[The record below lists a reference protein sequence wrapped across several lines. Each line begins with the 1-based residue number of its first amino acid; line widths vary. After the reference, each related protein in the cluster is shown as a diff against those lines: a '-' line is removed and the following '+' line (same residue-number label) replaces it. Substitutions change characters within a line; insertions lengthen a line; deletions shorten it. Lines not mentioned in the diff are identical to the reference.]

1 MDNFWTV
8 KILRFVSVFFLGSVC
23 IAMYFYPGG
32 NIHNPEQIGYS
43 FTHNFLSDLGGYQSH
58 SDEVN
63 FISGFFFN
71 VSMFLFILVGVA
83 FFYVPI
89 LFKGDSVN
97 YRLALGGSALFLVGT
112 VFFSGVGLT
121 PYDLYLDLHVFFAV
135 NAFRFL
141 VPASLLYFI
150 VLLRSS
156 VDTRFALMTGLY
168 LFCVAAYVGYQ
179 IMGGNPFESAEEM
192 VRQATLQ
199 KLIVIASV
207 VNIFSLSFAF
217 EHQARLKAEN

>member
-1 MDNFWTV
+1 
-8 KILRFVSVFFLGSVC
+8 
-23 IAMYFYPGG
+23 
-32 NIHNPEQIGYS
+32 
-43 FTHNFLSDLGGYQSH
+43 
-58 SDEVN
+58 
-63 FISGFFFN
+63 
-71 VSMFLFILVGVA
+71 
-83 FFYVPI
+83 
-89 LFKGDSVN
+89 
-97 YRLALGGSALFLVGT
+97 
-112 VFFSGVGLT
+112 
-121 PYDLYLDLHVFFAV
+121 V

-168 LFCVAAYVGYQ
+168 LLCVAAYVVYQ

-199 KLIVIASV
+199 KIIVIASV

>member
-1 MDNFWTV
+1 
-8 KILRFVSVFFLGSVC
+8 
-23 IAMYFYPGG
+23 
-32 NIHNPEQIGYS
+32 
-43 FTHNFLSDLGGYQSH
+43 
-58 SDEVN
+58 
-63 FISGFFFN
+63 
-71 VSMFLFILVGVA
+71 
-83 FFYVPI
+83 VPI

-168 LFCVAAYVGYQ
+168 LLCVAAYVGYQ

-217 EHQARLKAEN
+217 EHQARLKAES